1 MNRAT
6 KEFVIL
12 EWTYSP
18 PDYFEAPIRLQRDA
32 YSIAIADG
40 KVEVRIEAALY
51 GHDPLLHD
59 VLHDAVNDWFLG
71 AQLAS
76 RRAYKLSNSVVTRVY
91 FDAVADKPQG
101 PRAERAR
108 PSAVEAAAAR
118 PRNGAGT
125 GKTEPKHEPTMAE
138 LADTYSST
146 DPLLDSLLR
155 RYDQAVTHPT
165 QEIAQL
171 CGVPEALAA
180 IFGAQNAALA
190 ALGLSEAEW
199 SRLTELADLERE
211 RARAGQ
217 GGSPAQSQV
226 SESERGEARA
236 IALRMILAYLRFT
249 QAKAAT
255 PSP

>member
-32 YSIAIADG
+32 YSIAIAEG

-76 RRAYKLSNSVVTRVY
+76 RRAYKLSDSVVTRVY
-91 FDAVADKPQG
+91 FDAMADKPQG

-108 PSAVEAAAAR
+108 PSAAEVVAAP
-118 PRNGAGT
+118 PRDSAGT
-125 GKTEPKHEPTMAE
+125 GKAEPKHEPTMAE

-180 IFGAQNAALA
+180 IFGAQSAALA
-190 ALGLSEAEW
+190 ALGLSDAEW
-199 SRLTELADLERE
+199 SRLSELADLERE
-211 RARAGQ
+211 RARAGPR
-217 GGSPAQSQV
+217 GSPAPSQV